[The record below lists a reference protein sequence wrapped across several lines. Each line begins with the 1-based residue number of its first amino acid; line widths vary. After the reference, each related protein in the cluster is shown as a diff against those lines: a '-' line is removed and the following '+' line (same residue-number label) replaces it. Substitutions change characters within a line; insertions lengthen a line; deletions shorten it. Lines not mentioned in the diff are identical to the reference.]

1 MSKSPFSRYVLGGVL
16 GAVIATGLFDG
27 PLSLVSAAQ
36 HFQPAAI
43 VPLTTVVDRSAKGD
57 RLPQRPDAGNTII
70 IRHNGAPR
78 TPTIDARETGD
89 PRLVPASIEDCE
101 PVASPYADP
110 KLGKFAGRCFV

>member
-1 MSKSPFSRYVLGGVL
+1 MLTSRLSRYILGGAL
-16 GAVIATGLFDG
+16 GALVATGLFDG

-36 HFQPAAI
+36 YFQPAAI
-43 VPLTTVVDRSAKGD
+43 VPITTVVDRARKGD
-57 RLPQRPDAGNTII
+57 RLPQNPDAGTTII
-70 IRHNGAPR
+70 IRGNG
-78 TPTIDARETGD
+78 TPTIDARDTGD